1 MARRRISPSTRVTRL
16 IAGLSPTA
24 GAAGPGLAPRPG
36 GRWPCR
42 APPPARAAFWA
53 PHPRLAPEQA
63 RRAAGAAPAGR
74 GLRPGGC
81 GRRRWGPTR
90 AGGGGEAAR
99 AKSRPLGRS
108 ARRSQRLGHRRTR
121 SEVREVPERRET
133 TGRWARGGDSG
144 TSTRSPGP
152 CDLCARLG
160 PLGGP
165 ARLVVLLPGLGQVL
179 LDLKLWFLPRLRWIL
194 RRERTEPLDG
204 RREQKVIL
212 DGTAGI
218 SPGTS
223 FPLYASSG
231 AKLGLGKKLR
241 KFV

>member
-1 MARRRISPSTRVTRL
+1 MGIQSSALLIVGPPKQRSPRGFKKKTASRGSVTVTFGGSGGPQANLSEHPCHQADRGL
-16 IAGLSPTA
+16 IAHSWRCRARA
-24 GAAGPGLAPRPG
+24 GASPGWAVAVPGAPSGEGGILGPSPAPG
-36 GRWPCR
+36 
-42 APPPARAAFWA
+42 
-53 PHPRLAPEQA
+53 PERA

-108 ARRSQRLGHRRTR
+108 ARRSQRLGQRRTR

-152 CDLCARLG
+152 RDLCAPPRTPRAALRGWLSSLG
-160 PLGGP
+160 
-165 ARLVVLLPGLGQVL
+165 
-179 LDLKLWFLPRLRWIL
+179 W
-194 RRERTEPLDG
+194 G
-204 RREQKVIL
+204 RC
-212 DGTAGI
+212 TW
-218 SPGTS
+218 T
-223 FPLYASSG
+223 
-231 AKLGLGKKLR
+231 
-241 KFV
+241 